1 MGALLLKIIFLS
13 IAAIVGAIAGWW
25 VRGPGSNET
34 SPPSPGSNLDS
45 DVTSHAKAE
54 LPDSSLPPEP
64 AGEVPEQLPLDAV
77 ELLLAQLQQLTA
89 NVAAD
94 VGQHNSMV
102 QEINDELTSADVD
115 LDQGNVLA
123 VVQKLVCANKAMQT
137 QLSEAEA
144 QLNEQ
149 AQEIELRVA
158 EARTDAL
165 TKLWNRRYFDD
176 MMQKCKEELT
186 EAKRPSCLMLL
197 DVDHFKEFNDTYG
210 HQAGDE
216 VLKDVAHTLT
226 REAGKNIVCRYGGE
240 EFAIIFP
247 GSDLK
252 TAIPVAESVR
262 AAITDQV
269 FEFDGLDLKITASS
283 GLAQLSSKES
293 VADVVKRAD
302 DALYISKENGRNRGY
317 WDDGEQTHP
326 IQADKLDSSESTD
339 SFPLGHKASIEDQR
353 DRISGLLDR
362 ATFQS
367 NVARRIA
374 EWKRDGAALSVL
386 LVEVDGYDEILE
398 RQCEKTREVVLRA
411 AAQFLKAAM
420 RDADH
425 VTRYDDHVFGLLLP
439 GAGVSETSSVAERL
453 RTAIAR
459 CSLPLD
465 DEQLTFT
472 VSLGAAEVAKNDSC
486 DSLLSRAQ
494 LSLEA
499 AKESGGNCSYAAT
512 ANGEV
517 RSMALT
523 L

>member
-13 IAAIVGAIAGWW
+13 IAAIVGAVAGWW
-25 VRGPGSNET
+25 VRGAGSNET
-34 SPPSPGSNLDS
+34 SLPSPDAGSNADI
-45 DVTSHAKAE
+45 DVASQAKAE
-54 LPDSSLPPEP
+54 QSDSNLPPEP
-64 AGEVPEQLPLDAV
+64 AEGVPELDAV
-77 ELLLAQLQQLTA
+77 ELLLVQLQQLTA

-102 QEINDELTSADVD
+102 QEINDELTSAAVD
-115 LDQGNVLA
+115 SDQGNVLA
-123 VVQKLVCANKAMQT
+123 VVQKLVNANTVMQT
-137 QLSEAEA
+137 QLLAAEN

-149 AQEIELRVA
+149 AQEIEIRVA

-176 MMQKCKEELT
+176 MMQKCKEDLA
-186 EAKRPSCLMLL
+186 EAKRPSCVMML
-197 DVDHFKEFNDTYG
+197 DVDRFKEFNDTYG

-216 VLKDVAHTLT
+216 VLRGVARTLT
-226 REAGKNIVCRYGGE
+226 EAAGENIVCRYGGE

-247 GSDLK
+247 GSDLQ
-252 TAIPVAESVR
+252 TAIPIAESAR
-262 AAITDQV
+262 AAITNQV
-269 FEFDGLDLKITASS
+269 FEFDGLDLKVTASS

-293 VADVVKRAD
+293 VAEVVKRAD
-302 DALYISKENGRNRGY
+302 DSLYVSKENGRNRGY
-317 WDDGEQTHP
+317 WTDGEQNHP
-326 IQADKLDSSESTD
+326 IEPNKLDSNESTE
-339 SFPLGHKASIEDQR
+339 SFPLGHQASMEDQR

-362 ATFQS
+362 ATFQRD
-367 NVARRIA
+367 VARRIA
-374 EWKRDGAALSVL
+374 EWKRDGATLSVL
-386 LVEVDGYDEILE
+386 LVEVDGYDEILQ
-398 RQCEKTREVVLRA
+398 RRGEKTREVVLRA

-425 VTRYDDHVFGLLLP
+425 VTRYDDHVFGLMLP
-439 GAGVSETSSVAERL
+439 GAGATETSSVAERL

-459 CSLPLD
+459 CALPLD

-472 VSLGAAEVAKNDSC
+472 VSLGSAEVAKNDSC

-512 ANGEV
+512 AKGEV